1 MKWNILPIIRKKRH
15 QLASDSLQDTSD
27 SQTLIFA
34 GIAWFG
40 YPADLA
46 ILEPLLLCATRVQ
59 APFAV

>member
-15 QLASDSLQDTSD
+15 QLASESLQDTSD

-34 GIAWFG
+34 GIAWIR

-46 ILEPLLLCATRVQ
+46 LLEPLLLCATRVQ
-59 APFAV
+59 ATFAV